1 LWICLSATAG
11 FCEEVLF
18 RGYLQKQFSR
28 LLRNRW
34 IALLVVSILF
44 GLSHGYE
51 GTQRM
56 LLIALLGL
64 AFGIM
69 SMLRR
74 SLRPA
79 IMAHT
84 LQDTISGLLLKVLR

>member
-1 LWICLSATAG
+1 
-11 FCEEVLF
+11 
-18 RGYLQKQFSR
+18 
-28 LLRNRW
+28 
-34 IALLVVSILF
+34 
-44 GLSHGYE
+44 
-51 GTQRM
+51 M

-69 SMLRR
+69 SMLRK